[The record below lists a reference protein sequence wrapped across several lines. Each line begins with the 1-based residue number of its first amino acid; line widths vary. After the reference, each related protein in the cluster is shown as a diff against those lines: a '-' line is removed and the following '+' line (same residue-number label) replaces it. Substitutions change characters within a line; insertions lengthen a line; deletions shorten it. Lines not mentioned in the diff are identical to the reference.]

1 MLPCMKWW
9 CVRYRMNDLLP
20 SLVAHANTTTDDFCI
35 AFSLNTYTYVYAILR
50 HIVPSCVCVC
60 VQTDFDIS
68 AVEYEVVY
76 ENDTRFDKGKKDG
89 GDSKPAQAKPE
100 KDSA

>member
-1 MLPCMKWW
+1 M
-9 CVRYRMNDLLP
+9 
-20 SLVAHANTTTDDFCI
+20 
-35 AFSLNTYTYVYAILR
+35 
-50 HIVPSCVCVC
+50 CVCVC